1 MKKTITTILCC
12 ITLFA
17 CKNKSTTQIGEIHS
31 KDEKSI
37 KIAEFLKAYEA
48 KDTATLTS
56 MIDANKFKYIKV
68 SDTLNKKT
76 WIRAIRE
83 NWMDL
88 DSISFGS
95 PEIITLIYIGK
106 DTITDVKSLFKAS
119 APVGGASHGKGYHY
133 NEPVHFIF
141 RWNSSKIVEILEYTN
156 LHIMIDSYFTENNTA
171 LNKNDTVNVSKM
183 SLIEYNKKYY
193 K

>member
-31 KDEKSI
+31 NDEKSI

-56 MIDANKFKYIKV
+56 MIDANKFIYIKEK
-68 SDTLNKKT
+68 DTLNNKK
-76 WIRAIRE
+76 WIGAIRA
-83 NWMDL
+83 NWMGL

-95 PEIITLIYIGK
+95 PEIITYMIIGK
-106 DTITDVKSLFKAS
+106 DTITDVKSIFRASEPGGGKA
-119 APVGGASHGKGYHY
+119 YH
-133 NEPVHFIF
+133 NNKPVHFIF
-141 RWNSSKIVEILEYTN
+141 RWNSSKIVEMLDYSLPYIYDPYYYVSN
-156 LHIMIDSYFTENNTA
+156 V
-171 LNKNDTVNVSKM
+171 KDTVNASKM

>member
-31 KDEKSI
+31 NDEKSI

-56 MIDANKFKYIKV
+56 MIDANKFIYIKEK
-68 SDTLNKKT
+68 DTLNKKT

-83 NWMDL
+83 NWMGL

-95 PEIITLIYIGK
+95 PEIITYTYIGK

-119 APVGGASHGKGYHY
+119 QPNNLVGNIYHY

-141 RWNSSKIVEILEYTN
+141 RWNSSKIVEMLDYTY
-156 LHIMIDSYFTENNTA
+156 LHILIDSYFNQ
-171 LNKNDTVNVSKM
+171 NDTANSSKM
-183 SLIEYNKKYY
+183 SLIEYNKKFN